1 MSVKTLK
8 FFNKLFPLPKHPFNM
23 QNDGEMTYSMWQYTK
38 GEQTIKFY
46 LNHSTV
52 EEMFEN
58 KDVLDIGCGA
68 GGKSLYYLSK
78 GAKTVTGID
87 VVEKYKEES
96 ESLAKELNLEGF
108 KFVCGDASATEF
120 ENNSFD
126 TIIMND
132 AMEHV
137 NNPAGVLT
145 EIHRIL
151 KPGGKL
157 YVNFPP
163 YNHPFGAHL
172 SDSIGIP
179 WVHVFFSEKTLIK
192 GYKELVSDK
201 PDGEARINF
210 RISKKEDGS
219 EYFSYINKMSIKRF
233 NRLVCDSKF
242 KCDYYNEVPLRNFL
256 KPLCINR
263 FTKEFAVK
271 MVVAVLSK
279 STEE

>member
-23 QNDGEMTYSMWQYTK
+23 QNDGEMTYSMWQFKK

-46 LNHSTV
+46 LEHSTV
-52 EEMFEN
+52 DEMFKD

-78 GAKTVTGID
+78 GAKSVTGID

-96 ESLAKELNLEGF
+96 ESLAKELGLIGF
-108 KFVCGDASATEF
+108 EFVCGDASATDF
-120 ENNSFD
+120 KNDSFD

-137 NNPAGVLT
+137 DNPSGVLK
-145 EIHRIL
+145 EIYRIL

-192 GYKELVSDK
+192 SYKELVSDK
-201 PDGEARINF
+201 PDKDMRINF
-210 RISKKEDGS
+210 RISKKENGE

-233 NRLVCDSKF
+233 NKLVSDSKF
-242 KCDYYNEVPLRNFL
+242 NCEYYAEVPLRNFL
-256 KPLCINR
+256 KPFCKNKI
-263 FTKEFAVK
+263 TKEFAVK

-279 STEE
+279 TAEE